1 MENNDWYTK
10 YQEYQRNNQ
19 SGGYYEQPKAKKKK
33 KQVSVTALICCML
46 ATALIAGAAGGLV
59 ASLSGSKTA
68 KTAAAVPETSISA
81 SIGET
86 GAKTETTAKEQ
97 QPRTAPVIQ
106 QSTTPSGTY
115 SRAQVVE
122 IAAPSV
128 VGIDIYSTMEV
139 GYSQNPWIY
148 YGFGGSYYGN
158 GQGQTREV
166 KGSGSGVVITS
177 DGYIVTCNHVVEN
190 ADKVTVILNDDTEYE
205 AKVIGTDERND
216 LAIIKIDAD
225 GLVPATLGDSDMLT
239 VGEDVVAIG
248 NHLGELRGTATGG
261 MISALNRK
269 VNVESTEMTLLQH
282 DAAISPGSS
291 GGGLFNSSGSLI
303 GIVNAKASNSSTNSE
318 GLGFAIPVNDVK
330 QIINDIIQYGYVT
343 GRAYLGV
350 YTQNVSL
357 RSDRSGWGYFGG
369 SETLCVQV
377 GQVIKGYAADKA
389 GIQAN
394 DLILKIGDTK
404 ITSNDV
410 LSSVVSRYN
419 AGDTVTVTI
428 QRNGEEMELT
438 VTFSEYAPAENQ

>member
-1 MENNDWYTK
+1 MENNDWYTQ
-10 YQEYQRNNQ
+10 YQEYQKNNQ
-19 SGGYYEQPKAKKKK
+19 SGSAYAQPKAKKKK
-33 KQVSVTALICCML
+33 KQVSMTALVCCML
-46 ATALIAGAAGGLV
+46 ATALIAGTVGGL
-59 ASLSGSKTA
+59 AANLFGARTA
-68 KTAAAVPETSISA
+68 KTAAALPETSVSA
-81 SIGET
+81 SVSE
-86 GAKTETTAKEQ
+86 ADKKTESSVKEQ
-97 QPRTAPVIQ
+97 KSQSLPAIQ

-115 SRAQVVE
+115 SRAQIVE

-128 VGIDIYSTMEV
+128 VGIDVYTTVEV
-139 GYSQNPWIY
+139 GYNQNPWIY
-148 YGFGGSYYGN
+148 YGFGGYFGN
-158 GQGQTREV
+158 GQSQTREV
-166 KGSGSGVVITS
+166 KGSGSGVVISS
-177 DGYIVTCNHVVEN
+177 DGYIVTCNHVVEG
-190 ADKVTVILNDDTEYE
+190 ADRVTVILNDDTEYE

-303 GIVNAKASNSSTNSE
+303 GIVNAKASSSSTNSE

-343 GRAYLGV
+343 GRAYLGG

-377 GQVIKGYAADKA
+377 GQVIEGYAADKA

-410 LSSVVSRYN
+410 LSSTISRYN
-419 AGDTVTVTI
+419 AGDTATVTI
-428 QRNGEEMELT
+428 QRNGQEMELT
-438 VTFSEYAPAENQ
+438 VTFSEYAPADKQ